1 MKTVGIL
8 GGMGPLATVDL
19 FKKIVS
25 MTDAKSDNEHIHILV
40 DNNTQIPDRTKCI
53 LECGESPVSEL
64 VNSAKKLEEMG
75 ADFIV
80 IPCNTAHHFYDEV
93 DKSVDIEV
101 VNMIEETA
109 KYIKEKNVKTVGL
122 LSTTGTIKAKVYDK
136 IFDKYNIQVIKPSQD
151 EQRIIMD
158 LIYGIKEGE
167 NNFDIDKIKEI
178 IYNLE
183 QQGCLGVILGCTEL
197 PIAIELLGIEGEFID
212 PTSILASVAVK
223 KATLKIE
230 A

>member
-1 MKTVGIL
+1 
-8 GGMGPLATVDL
+8 
-19 FKKIVS
+19 
-25 MTDAKSDNEHIHILV
+25 
-40 DNNTQIPDRTKCI
+40 NTQIPDRTKCI
-53 LECGESPVSEL
+53 LEGGESPVSEL